1 MKLRLTIAFRLG
13 GFSHSFVSFFFA
25 AILLF
30 GLVDAGNLGNGVV
43 AESLPTAASLV
54 CVFDE
59 PGLQENPQSGALKQ

>member
-1 MKLRLTIAFRLG
+1 MIG
-13 GFSHSFVSFFFA
+13 GFHFLNAKSSSHFA

-30 GLVDAGNLGNGVV
+30 GLVDGGNIGNGVV

-59 PGLQENPQSGALKQ
+59 PPHPGLQENPQSGALKQ